1 MAVPLGL
8 VAASRGEQ
16 GGGHKARTEELS
28 LITLQLCA
36 GSASSRRAFARK
48 TLVGIKSAG
57 FPPCSP
63 RRGLP
68 RLRLASMSGA
78 PPVPAAARV
87 PSPVP
92 AIIRRGR
99 GDVALS
105 AEGDAFLHELLLA
118 HKTRSLGLPES
129 TTFEPLHPIATNV
142 PLGSD
147 EYFSTHTVYQVPVD
161 GELHVRPGQAL
172 GAGQPL
178 VDIVH
183 RFTVKRRTGAPLSDR
198 LTAWAMHKER
208 LGKEAEGRLGITPA
222 GKGSDA
228 GVQKTNVGGFQSF
241 HDLFVEDSE
250 EEESD

>member
-1 MAVPLGL
+1 
-8 VAASRGEQ
+8 
-16 GGGHKARTEELS
+16 
-28 LITLQLCA
+28 
-36 GSASSRRAFARK
+36 
-48 TLVGIKSAG
+48 
-57 FPPCSP
+57 
-63 RRGLP
+63 
-68 RLRLASMSGA
+68 MSGA

-92 AIIRRGR
+92 AIMRRGR

-178 VDIVH
+178 VDVVH

-241 HDLFVEDSE
+241 HDLFVEDSD

>member
-1 MAVPLGL
+1 
-8 VAASRGEQ
+8 
-16 GGGHKARTEELS
+16 
-28 LITLQLCA
+28 
-36 GSASSRRAFARK
+36 
-48 TLVGIKSAG
+48 
-57 FPPCSP
+57 
-63 RRGLP
+63 
-68 RLRLASMSGA
+68 MSGGA
-78 PPVPAAARV
+78 PVPAAARV

-92 AIIRRGR
+92 AIMRRGR

-178 VDIVH
+178 VDVVH

-241 HDLFVEDSE
+241 HDLFVEDSD
-250 EEESD
+250 EESD

>member
-1 MAVPLGL
+1 MAVPLGSGG
-8 VAASRGEQ
+8 VARR
-16 GGGHKARTEELS
+16 ARRRAQLADA
-28 LITLQLCA
+28 LKITFRLCA
-36 GSASSRRAFARK
+36 GNGNLRGAYVRK
-48 TLVGIKSAG
+48 TLVSQYVRWIFPL
-57 FPPCSP
+57 FPPERAP
-63 RRGLP
+63 AP
-68 RLRLASMSGA
+68 LRLASMSGGA
-78 PPVPAAARV
+78 PVPAAARV

-92 AIIRRGR
+92 AIMRRGR

-178 VDIVH
+178 VDVVH

-241 HDLFVEDSE
+241 HDLFVEDSD